1 MSDETTYHFEWDPT
15 KAHTNV
21 AKHGV
26 TFQRATLVFR
36 DPLALSLYD
45 AEHSDTEDRW
55 ATLGLTADSL
65 RTPSTWLSFIP
76 GPSSGAMRSWCALSR
91 HSQLPRPRL
100 NNTNRCRAISG

>member
-55 ATLGLTADSL
+55 ATLGLTADAEYL
-65 RTPSTWLSFIP
+65 VVIHTWTELGGNEVVVRI
-76 GPSSGAMRSWCALSR
+76 
-91 HSQLPRPRL
+91 
-100 NNTNRCRAISG
+100 ISAQPATKAEVKQYESVPDH